1 MTHDLVRKLGL
12 GSVQW
17 GMNYGVANATGRPDS
32 GELRRMLAAAEAAG
46 VTTID
51 TAFAYGAAE
60 TVIGELS
67 AETAHFDIITKTAA
81 LDPVGAIP
89 SADAVLGAFRSSLE
103 RLRRPSVYGLLVHNA
118 DMLLGPQGP
127 ALWAV
132 LEQAKTEGLTEKIGV
147 SVYDPGQLAAIMQNY
162 RIGLVQ
168 LPFNIYDQRFQRS
181 GAIAAAA
188 AAGIEV
194 HVRSAF
200 LQGLLLMDSEQ
211 LPRHFDGIREHHAKL
226 HAWYRDNALT
236 PLYAALRFALEHSGA
251 DKVVVGAENALQLR
265 EILEA
270 AGGEALPATPA
281 AFAISSLEI
290 VNPSLWKL

>member
-67 AETAHFDIITKTAA
+67 AETARFDIITKTAA
-81 LDPVGAIP
+81 LDPVGAVP
-89 SADAVLGAFRSSLE
+89 SADAVLGAFRTSLE

-118 DMLLGPQGP
+118 DMLLGPHGP

-147 SVYDPGQLAAIMQNY
+147 SVYDPGQLAAVMQNY

-168 LPFNIYDQRFQRS
+168 LPFNIYDRRFQRS

-200 LQGLLLMDSEQ
+200 LQGLLLMDVER
-211 LPRHFDGIREHHAKL
+211 LPRHFAGIQEHHGKF
-226 HAWYRDNALT
+226 HAWCGAHAMT
-236 PLYAALRFALEHSGA
+236 PLRAALRFALEHSGA
-251 DKVVVGAENALQLR
+251 DKVVVGAESAPQLQ
-265 EILEA
+265 EILNA
-270 AGGEALPATPA
+270 ASGEALPELPA
-281 AFAISSLEI
+281 SFEISSPEI